1 MLSLEVESLNPELAK
16 RLKREAGIGEKGSLA
31 LTLTPGKVHQQQA
44 VIRARDARVEALNH
58 NQHRLRRGAVV

>member
-16 RLKREAGIGEKGSLA
+16 LLKREAGIGEKGSLA

-44 VIRARDARVEALNH
+44 VITGSFN
-58 NQHRLRRGAVV
+58 